1 MRHGKL
7 RMAVNVPVINKS
19 SLWLGLALV
28 LLVALV
34 GRALLLAS
42 GSVSFHSD
50 EAVVAL
56 MARHILQGERPVFF
70 YGQAYMGSLDA
81 WLVAVGFR
89 LFGESVL
96 SIRLVQAVLYLGIVA
111 TGYGLAW
118 RISGRQKVAVVTGLL
133 LAIPPVLVALYTT
146 ATLGGYNETLLLG
159 NVVLWMAYDV
169 THEYRRSWWRWA
181 LLGVCAGLGWWAN
194 GLIVAFAMP
203 AALLIGIDVVR
214 GLSPHSKSL
223 SQANSVRTER
233 DFEEA
238 SSAPSHSSAG
248 RDGLGARLIGIFVG
262 AAAFFVGSAPWWVF
276 NLENNFAGLGFLIG
290 GSGGQFAGTD
300 VFSLPIGQ
308 RLIGLFLL
316 GLPTLFGLRFP
327 WQPTF
332 FAPLV
337 GVIVLGLAVAAV
349 YRLLRRDTLKPDGR
363 TLVLGMIGLFCVL
376 YFASRFSFDPTGRYF
391 LPLAVPVAIL
401 LATLVDAIRVQ
412 LAQIAIV
419 VLLLGYYAA
428 GQMSA
433 ATTNPPGLT
442 TQFNLDT
449 HIPNDDDQA
458 LITFL
463 TERELYHG
471 YTNYWI
477 SFRMA
482 FLSGERLQ
490 YSASLP
496 YKPDLSYTPLDERYP
511 PYRTASD
518 EAERIAYVTANIDE
532 VRVRLEAIFEAAGVR
547 YQRAQV
553 GVYWVYYDFEGEL
566 PRPPLDF

>member
-1 MRHGKL
+1 MNAQPTPKF
-7 RMAVNVPVINKS
+7 S

-34 GRALLLAS
+34 GRVLLLAS

-81 WLVAVGFR
+81 WLVAIGFR

-96 SIRLVQAVLYLGIVA
+96 SIRLVQAALYLGIVA

-118 RISGRQKVAVVTGLL
+118 RISGRQRVALVTGLL

-159 NVVLWMAYDV
+159 NLVLWMAYDV
-169 THEYRRSWWRWA
+169 THEYRRSWPRWA

-194 GLIVAFAMP
+194 GLMVAFAMP
-203 AALLIGIDVVR
+203 AALLIGIDLLR
-214 GLSPHSKSL
+214 RFARRSPGLSANQ
-223 SQANSVRTER
+223 QAERSTLTWSVV
-233 DFEEA
+233 
-238 SSAPSHSSAG
+238 G
-248 RDGLGARLIGIFVG
+248 ILIAAVG
-262 AAAFFVGSAPWWVF
+262 FFVGSAPWWAF
-276 NLENNFAGLGFLIG
+276 NLNNNFAALGFLVG
-290 GSGGQFAGTD
+290 GSSGQFAGTD

-308 RLIGLFLL
+308 RLIGLFML

-327 WQPTF
+327 WNPTF
-332 FAPLV
+332 FAPLI

-349 YRLLRRDTLKPDGR
+349 YQLLRRDTLRPDGR
-363 TLVLGMIGLFCVL
+363 TLVLGMIGLFCIM
-376 YFASRFSFDPTGRYF
+376 YFVSRFSFDPTGRYF
-391 LPLAVPVAIL
+391 LPLAVPVSIL
-401 LATLVDAIRVQ
+401 LATLVDAINARAVQ
-412 LAQIAIV
+412 IGLVA
-419 VLLLGYYAA
+419 LLIGYYAA
-428 GQMSA
+428 GQISA

-449 HIPNDDDQA
+449 HIPNDDDEA
-458 LITFL
+458 LIAFL

-477 SFRMA
+477 SFRLA

-490 YSASLP
+490 YSATLP

-511 PYRTASD
+511 PYRVASD
-518 EAERIAYVTANIDE
+518 NAARIAYVTANIDE
-532 VRVRLEAIFEAAGVR
+532 VRARLETIFDEAGVG

-553 GVYWVYYDFEGEL
+553 GIYWVYYDFDSEP

>member
-1 MRHGKL
+1 MNPQRIP
-7 RMAVNVPVINKS
+7 NS
-19 SLWLGLALV
+19 SFWLGLAAV
-28 LLVALV
+28 LLVALA
-34 GRALLLAS
+34 GRVLLLAS

-96 SIRLVQAVLYLGIVA
+96 SIRLVQAALYLGIVA

-118 RISGRQKVAVVTGLL
+118 RLSGRQVVALAAGLL

-159 NVVLWMAYDV
+159 NIVLWMAYDV

-181 LLGVCAGLGWWAN
+181 LMGVCAGLGWWAN
-194 GLIVAFAMP
+194 GLIVAFGMP
-203 AALLIGIDVVR
+203 AALLIVIDLAR
-214 GLSPHSKSL
+214 GFAPALGGVAGTR
-223 SQANSVRTER
+223 Q
-233 DFEEA
+233 A
-238 SSAPSHSSAG
+238 SSDSTDNAG
-248 RDGLGARLIGIFVG
+248 VVPTSVPDSWRVRVIGILIAG
-262 AAAFFVGSAPWWVF
+262 AAFVIGSAPWWAF
-276 NLENNFAGLGFLIG
+276 NLANNFAGLGFLVGG
-290 GSGGQFAGTD
+290 GSGQFAGTD
-300 VFSLPIGQ
+300 VFSLPVEQ

-316 GLPTLFGLRFP
+316 GLPTLFGVRFP

-349 YRLLRRDTLKPDGR
+349 YRLLRRDTLRPDAR
-363 TLVLGMIGLFCVL
+363 TLLLGMIGLFCLL

-391 LPLAVPVAIL
+391 LPLAVPVAVA
-401 LATLVDAIRVQ
+401 LATLVEAVRPRI
-412 LAQIAIV
+412 AQIAIV
-419 VLLLGYYAA
+419 ALFVGYFAA
-428 GQMSA
+428 GQISA
-433 ATTNPPGLT
+433 VSTTPPGMT

-449 HIPNDDDQA
+449 HIPNDDDEA
-458 LITFL
+458 LIAFL
-463 TERELYHG
+463 TEHDLTRG

-477 SFRMA
+477 SFRLA

-490 YSASLP
+490 YSAALP

-511 PYRTASD
+511 PYRAAAD
-518 EAERIAYVTANIDE
+518 AAERIAYVTANIDE
-532 VRVRLEAIFEAAGVR
+532 VRARLEAIFGEAGLD

-553 GVYWVYYDFEGEL
+553 GVYWVYYDFDGAP